1 CFFHIFTSVSMLCSC
16 PKGFLMPFTIHAD
29 PHTQSFAMASVGILN
44 GCFLYSFSCLQPH
57 ALGRQTSERGAF

>member
-1 CFFHIFTSVSMLCSC
+1 MLCNC
-16 PKGFLMPFTIHAD
+16 PDGFLMLFYYTGY

-57 ALGRQTSERGAF
+57 ALGRQISEHGAF